1 LKNFGLSKN
10 ERIKK
15 AKDFKKI
22 YLEGKVVFSDDGYLK
37 ATFLI
42 KTCRDNPVVKVSAA
56 VSRKTGKA
64 VWRNRLKRLIKESY
78 RLNKHKLI
86 EACTEKKVSL
96 ELIFTPIGFSRTEDK
111 KIKLAEFM
119 PAMLDL
125 LSKVKGSL

>member
-1 LKNFGLSKN
+1 LKNFGLSKT

-22 YLEGKVVFSDDGYLK
+22 YLEGKVVFSDDGRLK

-42 KTCRDNPVVKVSAA
+42 NACRDNPVVKVSAA
-56 VSRKTGKA
+56 VSKKTGKA

-78 RLNKHKLI
+78 RLIKLELL
-86 EACTEKKVSL
+86 EACSIKKVSL
-96 ELIFTPIGFSRTEDK
+96 DIIFTPINFSRLEDK
-111 KIKLAEFM
+111 RIKLVEFM

-125 LSKVKGSL
+125 LNKVKERL

>member
-1 LKNFGLSKN
+1 LKNFGLSKT

-22 YLEGKVVFSDDGYLK
+22 YLEGKVVFSDDGRLK

-42 KTCRDNPVVKVSAA
+42 NACQDNPVVKVSAA
-56 VSRKTGKA
+56 VSKKTGKA

-78 RLNKHKLI
+78 RLNKLELL
-86 EACTEKKVSL
+86 EACSIKKVSL
-96 ELIFTPIGFSRTEDK
+96 DIIFTPINFSRLEDK
-111 KIKLAEFM
+111 RIKLVEFM

-125 LSKVKGSL
+125 LNKVKERL

>member
-1 LKNFGLSKN
+1 LKNFGLSKT

-22 YLEGKVVFSDDGYLK
+22 YLEGKVVFSDDGRLK

-42 KTCRDNPVVKVSAA
+42 NACRDNPVVKVSAA
-56 VSRKTGKA
+56 VSKKTGKA

-78 RLNKHKLI
+78 RLNKLELL
-86 EACTEKKVSL
+86 EACSIKKVSL
-96 ELIFTPIGFSRTEDK
+96 DIIFTPINFSRLEDK
-111 KIKLAEFM
+111 RIKLVEFM

-125 LSKVKGSL
+125 LNKVKERL

>member
-22 YLEGKVVFSDDGYLK
+22 YLEGKVVFSDDGRLK

-42 KTCRDNPVVKVSAA
+42 NACRDNPVVKVSAV
-56 VSRKTGKA
+56 VSKKTGKA

-78 RLNKHKLI
+78 RLNKLELL
-86 EACTEKKVSL
+86 EACAVKKVSL
-96 ELIFTPIGFSRTEDK
+96 DLIFTPIGFSLLEDK
-111 KIKLAEFM
+111 RIKLAEFM

-125 LSKVKGSL
+125 LNKVKERL

>member
-1 LKNFGLSKN
+1 MKNFGLSKN

-64 VWRNRLKRLIKESY
+64 VCSTEIPIERLRPWA
-78 RLNKHKLI
+78 R
-86 EACTEKKVSL
+86 
-96 ELIFTPIGFSRTEDK
+96 PIS
-111 KIKLAEFM
+111 
-119 PAMLDL
+119 P
-125 LSKVKGSL
+125 